1 MLKQVGDSMI
11 WEVLGNSRC
20 CEEAD
25 LLWAVFFYT
34 LRPDLIA
41 LFSLSGRMQSVFETF
56 KRELLCFMRL
66 VSLAALRS
74 VWCYVSLF

>member
-1 MLKQVGDSMI
+1 MLKQVGDSKI

-20 CEEAD
+20 CEE
-25 LLWAVFFYT
+25 LGFVVGSICFYT

-41 LFSLSGRMQSVFETF
+41 LFALSGRMQSVFETF

-66 VSLAALRS
+66 VS
-74 VWCYVSLF
+74 

>member
-1 MLKQVGDSMI
+1 MLKQVGNLKI

-20 CEEAD
+20 CEE
-25 LLWAVFFYT
+25 LGFVVSIICFYT

-41 LFSLSGRMQSVFETF
+41 LFALSGRMQSVFETF

-66 VSLAALRS
+66 VS
-74 VWCYVSLF
+74 